1 MYQVL
6 VQCEANRMRVRGP
19 DDLSGMWTAYSSLL
33 CFRVLLASILYSE
46 YYSRTSTSTTTVSHF
61 SRPMSQG
68 SPIHVHELGEPWLM
82 TGGVPEPDGGEL
94 GV

>member
-1 MYQVL
+1 
-6 VQCEANRMRVRGP
+6 MRVRGP

-33 CFRVLLASILYSE
+33 CFRVLLASIFYSE

-68 SPIHVHELGEPWLM
+68 SPIHVHELGLGLTEVIM